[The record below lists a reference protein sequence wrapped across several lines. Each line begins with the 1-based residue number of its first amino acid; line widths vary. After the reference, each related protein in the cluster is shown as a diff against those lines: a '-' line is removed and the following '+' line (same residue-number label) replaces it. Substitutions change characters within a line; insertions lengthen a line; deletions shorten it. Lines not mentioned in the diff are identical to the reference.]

1 MNFTNSLL
9 GWYHKNKRSLPWR
22 ETLDPYK
29 IWVSEIILQQTR
41 VDQGLPYYYR
51 FLEAFPDVVAQQD
64 FFTRV
69 WEEEGMRVPTNT
81 LYQNISII
89 RRGFRAVGD
98 TTQSLIATVPRRGFK
113 IHNDINIQNHVINS
127 STDAHTHNAPPAIKV
142 NAGYKESIG
151 GAKNF
156 NNKILKH
163 IKSYLIMLS
172 AFVIGAY
179 SAYWL
184 WNNNQPKPFFKD
196 YKTVAEINGCHFN
209 VTEDTID
216 GLKEFDK
223 YKTRILDSG
232 INCKKYPWLYFPLAK
247 SSPGMIVMA
256 CNKNYNQHEVAGCLT
271 LSYREVNRD

>member
-1 MNFTNSLL
+1 MYWIINDNIEFWPEHRKLISVHNADLNVVLTTPASRCLSLL
-9 GWYHKNKRSLPWR
+9 
-22 ETLDPYK
+22 
-29 IWVSEIILQQTR
+29 
-41 VDQGLPYYYR
+41 
-51 FLEAFPDVVAQQD
+51 LEVFPDVVAQQD

-98 TTQSLIATVPRRGFK
+98 TTHSLIATVPRRGFK

-163 IKSYLIMLS
+163 IKSHLIMLS
-172 AFVIGAY
+172 A
-179 SAYWL
+179 
-184 WNNNQPKPFFKD
+184 
-196 YKTVAEINGCHFN
+196 
-209 VTEDTID
+209 
-216 GLKEFDK
+216 
-223 YKTRILDSG
+223 
-232 INCKKYPWLYFPLAK
+232 
-247 SSPGMIVMA
+247 
-256 CNKNYNQHEVAGCLT
+256 
-271 LSYREVNRD
+271 

>member
-1 MNFTNSLL
+1 
-9 GWYHKNKRSLPWR
+9 
-22 ETLDPYK
+22 
-29 IWVSEIILQQTR
+29 
-41 VDQGLPYYYR
+41 
-51 FLEAFPDVVAQQD
+51 
-64 FFTRV
+64 
-69 WEEEGMRVPTNT
+69 
-81 LYQNISII
+81 
-89 RRGFRAVGD
+89 
-98 TTQSLIATVPRRGFK
+98 K

-163 IKSYLIMLS
+163 IKSHLIMLS

-216 GLKEFDK
+216 G
-223 YKTRILDSG
+223 
-232 INCKKYPWLYFPLAK
+232 
-247 SSPGMIVMA
+247 
-256 CNKNYNQHEVAGCLT
+256 
-271 LSYREVNRD
+271 

>member
-1 MNFTNSLL
+1 V
-9 GWYHKNKRSLPWR
+9 G
-22 ETLDPYK
+22 
-29 IWVSEIILQQTR
+29 
-41 VDQGLPYYYR
+41 
-51 FLEAFPDVVAQQD
+51 
-64 FFTRV
+64 
-69 WEEEGMRVPTNT
+69 
-81 LYQNISII
+81 SI
-89 RRGFRAVGD
+89 
-98 TTQSLIATVPRRGFK
+98 T
-113 IHNDINIQNHVINS
+113 QNHVINS

-163 IKSYLIMLS
+163 IKSHLIMLS

-232 INCKKYPWLYFPLAK
+232 INCKKHPWLYFPLAK

-256 CNKNYNQHEVAGCLT
+256 CNKNYNQHEVADCLT

>member
-1 MNFTNSLL
+1 MYWIINDNIEFWPEHRKLISVHNADLNVVLTTPASRCLSLL
-9 GWYHKNKRSLPWR
+9 LGKLFLMWLHNK
-22 ETLDPYK
+22 
-29 IWVSEIILQQTR
+29 I
-41 VDQGLPYYYR
+41 
-51 FLEAFPDVVAQQD
+51 

-98 TTQSLIATVPRRGFK
+98 TTHSLIATVPRRGFK

-163 IKSYLIMLS
+163 IK
-172 AFVIGAY
+172 
-179 SAYWL
+179 
-184 WNNNQPKPFFKD
+184 
-196 YKTVAEINGCHFN
+196 
-209 VTEDTID
+209 
-216 GLKEFDK
+216 
-223 YKTRILDSG
+223 
-232 INCKKYPWLYFPLAK
+232 K
-247 SSPGMIVMA
+247 SS
-256 CNKNYNQHEVAGCLT
+256 NYVERICHRRIFCILAME
-271 LSYREVNRD
+271 

>member
-1 MNFTNSLL
+1 MYWIINDNIEFWPEHRKLISVHNADLNVVLTTPASRCLSLL
-9 GWYHKNKRSLPWR
+9 
-22 ETLDPYK
+22 
-29 IWVSEIILQQTR
+29 
-41 VDQGLPYYYR
+41 
-51 FLEAFPDVVAQQD
+51 LEAFPDVVAQQD

-98 TTQSLIATVPRRGFK
+98 TTHSLIATVPRRGFK

-196 YKTVAEINGCHFN
+196 YKTVAEINSCHFN